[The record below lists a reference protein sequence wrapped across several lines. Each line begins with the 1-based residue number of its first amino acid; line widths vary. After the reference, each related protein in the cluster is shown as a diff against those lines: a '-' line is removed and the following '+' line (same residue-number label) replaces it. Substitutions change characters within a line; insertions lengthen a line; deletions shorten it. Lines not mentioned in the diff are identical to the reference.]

1 MDADYLK
8 KCQNELD
15 SLTDFN
21 TKPKL
26 QPTDENTDKSM
37 SELFKAKR

>member
-15 SLTDFN
+15 SLTDLDKN
-21 TKPKL
+21 KKL
-26 QPTDENTDKSM
+26 PEKDPNADKSM
-37 SELFKAKR
+37 SELFRAKR